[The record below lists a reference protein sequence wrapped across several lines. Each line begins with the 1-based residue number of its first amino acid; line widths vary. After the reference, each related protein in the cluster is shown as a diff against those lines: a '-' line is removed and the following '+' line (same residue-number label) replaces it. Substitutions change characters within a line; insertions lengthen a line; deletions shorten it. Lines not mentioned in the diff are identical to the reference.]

1 MAQIIQLK
9 RSATSG
15 AIPSAASLSAGE
27 LAVNT
32 ADGKVYTRKDSGT
45 VVGLTDGLLT
55 STTSYS
61 NLSFTGTSTS
71 SPFNLKVQ
79 NANGSKS
86 ISIQSITAG
95 TSDITWAINSTR
107 ANGQTDTY
115 YPFIR
120 LYTDPVYPDIN
131 EGRLL
136 LQYNYTANASSGPYY
151 NTSIQVSKN
160 KAEFYAQAY
169 TWTDNSLLTRFY
181 ADTRYAAIGSVG
193 SSGGIFD
200 GGSASTSDNTFDGG
214 TATG

>member
-1 MAQIIQLK
+1 MAQTIQLK
-9 RSATSG
+9 RSSTSG
-15 AIPSAASLSAGE
+15 AIPSAGSLSAGE

-79 NANGSKS
+79 NANGSKL
-86 ISIQSITAG
+86 ISMQSITAG
-95 TSDITWAINSTR
+95 TSDIFFTTSNTR

-131 EGRLL
+131 EGKLL
-136 LQYNYTANASSGPYY
+136 LQYNYTANASTGPYY
-151 NTSIQVSKN
+151 NTSIQISKT
-160 KAEFYAQAY
+160 KAEFFAQTY
-169 TWTDNSLLTRFY
+169 TFTDYSLLTRVY
-181 ADTRYAAIGSVG
+181 ADTRYAAIGS

>member
-1 MAQIIQLK
+1 MAQTIQLK
-9 RSATSG
+9 RSSTSG
-15 AIPSAASLSAGE
+15 ATPSAGSLSAGE

-71 SPFNLKVQ
+71 SPFNFKVS
-79 NANGSKS
+79 NSNGSRYAS
-86 ISIQSITAG
+86 LSSPSSG
-95 TSDITWAINSTR
+95 LVDLSWVINSTR

-136 LQYNYTANASSGPYY
+136 LQYNYTANASTGPYY
-151 NTSIQVSKN
+151 NTSIQISKT
-160 KAEFYAQAY
+160 KAEFFAQTY
-169 TWTDNSLLTRFY
+169 TFTDYSLLTRVY
-181 ADTRYAAIGSVG
+181 ADTRYAAIGS